1 VYYLDVMTQGNH
13 SLGENPRA
21 TILRIML
28 EQGRSTRAELGQR
41 TGLSRSAVAK
51 WVADLVEEGL
61 VADVGSEAKGPGTHR
76 GRRSSV
82 LAPVWPA
89 GHVAGI
95 DFGHSHVRVAVAD
108 LSGTVLAEQSA
119 DADVDNNA
127 RNALAMAAQMIGDLM
142 AAIDAD
148 PADVR
153 EVVAGIPGPID
164 RSTLTVRSP
173 TILSDWV
180 DLAPAAELERLLRRP
195 VHIENDADLGAW
207 GEARHG
213 AGRGFEHML
222 YIKASHGI
230 GAGLVINGALYRGAH
245 GFAGEIGHT
254 LLEQDGAWCRCGNRG
269 CLETV
274 LSSSQVRRR
283 LRATGRQDQPVS
295 TTLAGH
301 DDAVSRRVLREAGR
315 VLGRVTA
322 GLCNLLNPEAVIVGG
337 ELGLG
342 GDPVLAGVRESIDRC
357 AQPATAEA
365 VKVAAGMLGLR
376 SEVLGA
382 VAMAAAR
389 AREALSRP

>member
-1 VYYLDVMTQGNH
+1 MTQGNH
-13 SLGENPRA
+13 SLGEGPRA
-21 TILRIML
+21 AILRIML
-28 EQGRSTRAELGQR
+28 EQGRSTRSELGQR

-51 WVADLVEEGL
+51 WVAELVEEGL
-61 VADVGSEAKGPGTHR
+61 VAEVGAEAKGPGTHR

-127 RNALAMAAQMIGDLM
+127 RNALAIAAQMVGDLV
-142 AAIDAD
+142 AAIDAG
-148 PADVR
+148 PASMR

-180 DLAPAAELERLLRRP
+180 DLAPAVELERLLRRP

-207 GEARHG
+207 GEACHG
-213 AGRGFEHML
+213 AGRGLGHIL

-230 GAGLVINGALYRGAH
+230 GAGLVINGSLYRGAR

-254 LLEQDGAWCRCGNRG
+254 LLEEDGAWCRCGNRG

-274 LSSSQVRRR
+274 VSSSQVRRQ
-283 LRATGRQDQPVS
+283 LRATGRNDQPFS
-295 TTLAGH
+295 AMLADH
-301 DDAVSRRVLREAGR
+301 DDAVSRRVLRAAGR
-315 VLGRVTA
+315 VLGRVSA
-322 GLCNLLNPEAVIVGG
+322 DLCNLLNPEAVIVGG

-365 VKVAAGMLGLR
+365 VKVLGATLGLR

-382 VAMAAAR
+382 VATAASR
-389 AREALSRP
+389 ARELFGRS